1 MLKWERSRNTAEITM
16 TLENLEAEVLSLP
29 RDSQAALLSKLLE
42 HLAQNNDI
50 DQEIASA
57 WANEAEQRDQAMNG
71 GQISG
76 VPAEQVFLTVRASL

>member
-1 MLKWERSRNTAEITM
+1 M
-16 TLENLEAEVLSLP
+16 TLEHLESEVLSLP

-57 WANEAEQRDQAMNG
+57 WADEAERRDQAMDG
-71 GQISG
+71 EQARG
-76 VPAEQVFLTVRASL
+76 VPAEQVFQKVRAAL